1 MELIATGF
9 NAWNQLTFL
18 APGEDSGEP
27 DDLSS
32 FQRVL
37 SDKLIEILY
46 ISLSCTVVKTS
57 AGINPAGYEDA
68 SLKLPELREKLFSS
82 TAAIAGNE
90 SIAIYDGDQTITQ
103 YASISALTISEAQHT
118 FTDLKGIIQLVSYE
132 TGFAALSQ
140 DGRVYTWGDERYASC
155 LGRELASSSSTSPGV
170 VEDLL
175 DLPSSKITKIAASGY
190 VLCALTSENDL
201 YAWGGH
207 PGRAPILDS
216 LSDSPSPV
224 VIEEH
229 DIADV
234 AVGETHI
241 IALATTGEVYV
252 VGSNNNGQLGLPDV
266 DKTTTWTKVPVSL
279 KPGETITGVRAGP
292 RSSFII
298 TSDDHSV

>member
-1 MELIATGF
+1 MEILATGF
-9 NAWNQLTFL
+9 NAWNQLVFR
-18 APGEDSGEP
+18 ASDENPEEP

-37 SDKLIEILY
+37 TDELVEIQY

-57 AGINPAGYEDA
+57 AGVIHAGYKDA
-68 SLKLPELREKLFSS
+68 ILKLPGLIDKLFSS

-103 YASISALTISEAQHT
+103 YASTSAFTTSEAQHT
-118 FTDLKGIIQLVSYE
+118 FTDLKEIIQLVSYE
-132 TGFAALSQ
+132 TGYAALSK
-140 DGRVYTWGDERYASC
+140 DGQVFTWGDERYASC
-155 LGRELASSSSTSPGV
+155 LGRELSTSPSNYPGV
-170 VEDLL
+170 IEDLL
-175 DLPSSKITKIAASGY
+175 DLPSGKITKIAASRY
-190 VLCALTSENDL
+190 VLCALTSGNDL

-207 PGRAPILDS
+207 PGRVPILDS
-216 LSDSPSPV
+216 LSASPSPV

-234 AVGETHI
+234 AVGESHI
-241 IALATTGEVYV
+241 TALTTTGEVYV
-252 VGSNNNGQLGLPDV
+252 IGSNNNGQLGLPGV
-266 DKTTTWTKVPVSL
+266 DKTTTWTRVPLSL

-298 TSDDHSV
+298 TSHDRSI